1 MAAKKLSKE
10 DVKFLINTSIYNRDY
25 LLSINSNLLS
35 LIVAV
40 TAVVASIFSIF
51 LTLNLV
57 SPLLLG
63 LISVIIIAAVWGLW
77 YRSTKKLRNRIR
89 RIQKQYRA
97 HLTEIYPD
105 IKDSDFYY

>member
-10 DVKFLINTSIYNRDY
+10 DIKFLINTSIYNRDY
-25 LLSINSNLLS
+25 LLSINSNILS

-57 SPLLLG
+57 NPLILG
-63 LISVIIIAAVWGLW
+63 AISMVIIIAVWYLW
-77 YRSTKKLRNRIR
+77 FRANKRLRTRIR
-89 RIQKQYRA
+89 TIQKQYRK